1 MTWTILMFLAFVGFA
16 AYIVWDTFRFER
28 RLNGRGR

>member
-1 MTWTILMFLAFVGFA
+1 MTWVIIMSLVFVGFA
-16 AYIVWDTFRFER
+16 IYCVWDTFRFER

>member
-1 MTWTILMFLAFVGFA
+1 MTWTILMFLAFVGFCG
-16 AYIVWDTFRFER
+16 YCVWDTFRFER